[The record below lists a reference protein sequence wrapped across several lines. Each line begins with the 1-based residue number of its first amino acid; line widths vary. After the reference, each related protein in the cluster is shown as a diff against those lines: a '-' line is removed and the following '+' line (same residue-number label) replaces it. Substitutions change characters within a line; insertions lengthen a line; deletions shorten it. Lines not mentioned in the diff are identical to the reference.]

1 MALIKHD
8 PTPVRINYTSRDYAS
23 ILEDLVNSISAIT
36 QKWVSRDE
44 NDPGIIMIKIMSIL
58 GDMLSYNQDM
68 MALEVY
74 PGSVLER
81 KNAAQ
86 VFGLIGYKM
95 KWYRSAELDATI
107 VNTYA
112 EGATLPRF
120 CTFTTTDGS
129 IQYCNFEQYE
139 LPSNMTNNGVDIQIH
154 LIQGRPSLPSR
165 ESGEALPKQG
175 NAWHSIYT
183 PNYTAEEVINNRIY
197 LKDRNIDE
205 NHIIV
210 IDNFN
215 EQWAQEEN
223 IYLKNYTGKMFEFK
237 VDEFDQPYLELINY
251 WQEFNVKNFK
261 IFYIISDGESGQILA
276 NTLTKIT
283 GSIWSISGVVDNP
296 TYYNVAAYCRLN
308 NYDSTFGYNPETPQE
323 ARKEAIKYVNTLD
336 TLITLPDFERAVLR
350 IPGVAN
356 VHATDLMNDPG
367 VEVNLYVGDIN
378 GDGKI
383 DEEDKKL
390 LENYLSNPSE
400 YPLDSVQKKVA
411 DTNQD
416 GKINAT
422 DLAIMDAFLNK
433 DLEHSGEK
441 IGNTMIHDT
450 KLLAPFQ
457 VKLYILRTE
466 EWEGTEDQ
474 VYETMVQTAL
484 ADYKV
489 LPLDIIVDLHSVK
502 EYYWTPTGTIYMTE
516 PMSLDD
522 LQDVFVNI
530 NNALRF
536 AYNVDKINFNETRDY
551 MDIIETIMSVDPKI
565 RHVDLDPIKY
575 FDEEGKEIEGSYIN
589 GKFKME
595 IPKGTS
601 SNPADNLTYKI
612 TIPNAPILQGSVML
626 LIDENIVLRDDS
638 NGGLP
643 VGTNSL
649 KNPGKINYYTG
660 ELEFTLNNSPITDII
675 LSYEQNKKC
684 ITKFRNANTKKF
696 WFSPESVLG
705 QLKYNY

>member
-1 MALIKHD
+1 MALMKHD

-36 QKWVSRDE
+36 QKWVSRDQ

-129 IQYCNFEQYE
+129 VQYCNFEQYE

-197 LKDRNIDE
+197 LKDKNIDE

-261 IFYIISDGESGQILA
+261 IFYIISDGEAGQILA

-283 GSIWSISGVVDNP
+283 GSIWSVSGVVDNP
-296 TYYNVAAYCRLN
+296 TYYNVSTYCRLN

-367 VEVNLYVGDIN
+367 VEVNCYVGDIN
-378 GDGKI
+378 MDGKI
-383 DEEDKKL
+383 DETDKQLLEDYLSDPLINPLDAIQKKL
-390 LENYLSNPSE
+390 
-400 YPLDSVQKKVA
+400 A
-411 DTNQD
+411 DANQD
-416 GKINAT
+416 GNINAT
-422 DLAIMDAFLNK
+422 DLDMMNAFLNK
-433 DLEHSGEK
+433 DMANAGK

-450 KLLAPFQ
+450 QLLAPFQ

-516 PMSLDD
+516 PMTLDD

-536 AYNVDKINFNETRDY
+536 AYGVDKINFNETRDY
-551 MDIIETIMSVDPKI
+551 MDVIETIMSVDPKI

-601 SNPADNLTYKI
+601 PNPADNLTYKI
-612 TIPNAPILQGSVML
+612 TIPNTPILQGSAML

-643 VGTNSL
+643 VGANSL
-649 KNPGKINYYTG
+649 KSPGKINYYTG
-660 ELEFTLNNSPITDII
+660 ELEFTLNNSPITDIV

-684 ITKFRNANTKKF
+684 ITKFRNANTRKF